1 MYRGVKAHAGGIV
14 MLVTHN
20 EDGVEFRG
28 SAFLCHSK
36 GYALTAAHQVDLM
49 AKLAVAPSQPI
60 DEFVPATLTR
70 VHAHP
75 VTVAQFDAVNDVAL
89 LKLPENVSVTVADHW
104 VGQGER
110 IVVGASVAALGVPFG
125 NRGLHTVKLTGTLI
139 SGKSLTDQGSKRL
152 HLDANVHEGNSGGSV
167 VEVATGRIVGVVSG
181 RFSPVGSG
189 AGISIGGF
197 ALGSDS
203 TISFA
208 VPIEY
213 GVALMRAE
221 GLDV

>member
-1 MYRGVKAHAGGIV
+1 MSISPRVQ
-14 MLVTHN
+14 
-20 EDGVEFRG
+20 
-28 SAFLCHSK
+28 AF
-36 GYALTAAHQVDLM
+36 
-49 AKLAVAPSQPI
+49 
-60 DEFVPATLTR
+60 PA
-70 VHAHP
+70 
-75 VTVAQFDAVNDVAL
+75 TVAQFDAINDVAL
-89 LKLPENVSVTVADHW
+89 LKLPESVSVTVADLW
-104 VGQGER
+104 VGQGVR
-110 IVVGASVAALGVPFG
+110 ISVGASVAALGVPFG

-152 HLDANVHEGNSGGSV
+152 HLDANVHEGNSGGPV

-189 AGISIGGF
+189 AGISIGDF

-221 GLDV
+221 GLNV